1 MVCSAVMIY
10 RILISTGRRY
20 MGSSTSAQVWLS
32 LGGSLGQS
40 QQIQIPKGATDIT
53 IQVDRELF
61 KPLSTLTPPLNWL
74 FYSIRDIL
82 IGAVQIV
89 QLMYHFTVIRMSD
102 DNDTGVIIETFIFG
116 EFYQRIKT
124 IILRNKFFMVLLVQ
138 FACN

>member
-1 MVCSAVMIY
+1 
-10 RILISTGRRY
+10 